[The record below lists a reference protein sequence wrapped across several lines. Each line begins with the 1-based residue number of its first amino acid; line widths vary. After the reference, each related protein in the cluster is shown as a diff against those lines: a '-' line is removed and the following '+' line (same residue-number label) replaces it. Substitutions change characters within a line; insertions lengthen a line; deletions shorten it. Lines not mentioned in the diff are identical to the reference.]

1 MSTTRT
7 GAESAA
13 NEIAGRPWWA
23 YGLLGLA
30 LMLGGLVILGNLA
43 AATIISVIFFGA
55 TLLVIGVIQVVH
67 AFWAASWGGFLL
79 SLVVGLLYFIGGCV
93 LLADPIAASFALT
106 ILFAAVLVA
115 SGIFRLVLA
124 RRYWHRWGWLLLLS
138 GIISILAGAVIVS
151 GWPVSGLWVIGL
163 CVGVD
168 FLVHGFW
175 WMVYAGAVRAAKNT

>member
-1 MSTTRT
+1 MSTART
-7 GAESAA
+7 GAESAV

-23 YGLLGLA
+23 YGLLGIA
-30 LMLGGLVILGNLA
+30 LVLGGLFILGNLA
-43 AATIISVIFFGA
+43 AATIVTVIFLGA
-55 TLLVIGVIQVVH
+55 TLLAIGIIQAVH
-67 AFWAASWGGFLL
+67 AFWAQSWGGFLL
-79 SLVVGLLYFIGGCV
+79 TLLVGLLYFIGGCV

-124 RRYWHRWGWLLLLS
+124 RRYWHRWGWLLFLS

-151 GWPVSGLWVIGL
+151 GWPASGLWVIGL
-163 CVGVD
+163 CVGID

-175 WMVYAGAVRAAKNT
+175 WIVYAAAVRAATST